1 MWNVEIKIDETAK
14 PPKLIVYTSEV
25 TPEITNL
32 VHKLSGDTSEMIIGF
47 EESEA
52 FLLGKDDV
60 FRFYTESQKI
70 FARCE
75 NKTYRVKNRLYE
87 LEETLIGSSFV
98 RISNSEIANFD
109 KVASLDMSIS
119 GTITLK
125 FKNGDTA
132 YVSRRYIEKIKNYLG
147 L

>member
-14 PPKLIVYTSEV
+14 PTKLVVYTSEV

-75 NKTYRVKNRLYE
+75 SRTYRVKSRLYE

-125 FKNGDTA
+125 LKNGDTA

>member
-1 MWNVEIKIDETAK
+1 LNVEIKIDETAK
-14 PPKLIVYTSEV
+14 PPRLVVYTSEV
-25 TPEITNL
+25 KPQISSL
-32 VHKLSGDTSEMIIGF
+32 VHKLSGDTSTMIIGF
-47 EESEA
+47 EENEA
-52 FLLGKDDV
+52 FLLNKDEI
-60 FRFYTESQKI
+60 FRFYTENQRI

-75 NKTYRVKNRLYE
+75 AKTYRVKNRLYE
-87 LEETLIGSSFV
+87 LEETLVGSSFV

-132 YVSRRYIEKIKNYLG
+132 YVSRRYVEKIKQYLG